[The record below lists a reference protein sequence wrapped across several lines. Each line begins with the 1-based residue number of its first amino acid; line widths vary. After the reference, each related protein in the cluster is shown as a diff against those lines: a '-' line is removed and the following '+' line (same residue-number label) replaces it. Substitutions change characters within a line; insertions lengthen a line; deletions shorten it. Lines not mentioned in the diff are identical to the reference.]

1 VTDETG
7 PFIIESFDSV
17 DDFVSATEDFRTT
30 EPVLTNVIGSIAAG
44 VQAGRVYDT
53 CMLMAVRDELGTV
66 VGCAALTSPWNLV
79 VSPMPRGAGV
89 ALGRHMAVAAPDMP
103 GITGVRDVVD
113 AIVEGLELD
122 YEPRVA
128 MVDTVR
134 VIDTFIPPSPDIPGS
149 PRLAVDD
156 DRPLLVE
163 WMVQFAIDAS
173 LPLHDVEAS
182 VDGRLRPGAFW
193 FWEVDG
199 TPVAL
204 AGHAPVV
211 PTPAGNVGRVG
222 PVYTPASQRGHG
234 YAAAIT
240 ATVVRKLQ
248 PECALI
254 MLYADATNPTSNG
267 VYDRLGFRAAGEVI
281 EVELRSAPPDFDNHF
296 H

>member
-1 VTDETG
+1 MQTT

-17 DDFVSATEDFRTT
+17 DDFVSATEEFRTT

-53 CMLMAVRDELGTV
+53 CLLMAVRDATGTV

-79 VSPMPRGAGV
+79 VSPMPRGA
-89 ALGRHMAVAAPDMP
+89 ALSLGRHMAGTHPDMP
-103 GITGVRDVVD
+103 GITGVRDVVN

-122 YEPRVA
+122 YEPRIA

-134 VIDTFIPPSPDIPGS
+134 VIDTFIPPTRDTPGG
-149 PRLAVDD
+149 PRQLVDA
-156 DRPLLVE
+156 DRPLLIE
-163 WMVQFAIDAS
+163 WMIQFALDAS

-182 VDGRLRPGAFW
+182 VDGRLNARAFW

-199 TPVAL
+199 KPVSL

-211 PTPAGNVGRVG
+211 PTPAGNVARVG
-222 PVYTPASQRGHG
+222 PVYTPASERGHG

-240 ATVVRKLQ
+240 AAVVETLL
-248 PECALI
+248 PNCSLI

-267 VYDRLGFRAAGEVI
+267 VYDRLGFTAAAEVI
-281 EVELRSAPPDFDNHF
+281 EIELASAPDDFDNHF

>member
-1 VTDETG
+1 VTDETT
-7 PFIIESFDSV
+7 PFIIESFGSV
-17 DDFVSATEDFRTT
+17 DDFLSSTEDFRAT

-53 CMLMAVRDELGTV
+53 CLLMAVRDGEGTV

-79 VSPMPRGAGV
+79 VSPMPREAAL
-89 ALGRHMAVAAPDMP
+89 ALGRHMADTHPDMP
-103 GITGVRDVVD
+103 GITGVRDVVN
-113 AIVEGLELD
+113 AVVESLGLD
-122 YEPRVA
+122 YEPRIA

-134 VIDTFIPPSPDIPGS
+134 VIDEFVPPAHEIAGS
-149 PRLAVDD
+149 PRRADD
-156 DRPLLVE
+156 ADRDRLIAWLI
-163 WMVQFAIDAS
+163 QFGLDAS

-182 VDGRLRPGAFW
+182 VDSRLDARAFW

-199 TPVAL
+199 RPVAL

-211 PTPAGNVGRVG
+211 PTPAGNVGRIG
-222 PVYTPASQRGHG
+222 PVYTPEAERGHG

-240 ATVVRKLQ
+240 SVVVRHLQ
-248 PECALI
+248 PQCSVI

-267 VYDRLGFRAAGEVI
+267 VYDRLGFRAAAEVI
-281 EVELRSAPPDFDNHF
+281 EIELASAPDDFDNHF

>member
-1 VTDETG
+1 MDSSH
-7 PFIIESFDSV
+7 FIIESFELV
-17 DDFVSATEDFRTT
+17 DDFLAATEDFRTT

-53 CMLMAVRDELGTV
+53 FQVLAIRDVSGAV

-79 VSPMPRGAGV
+79 VSPMPRGAAL
-89 ALGRHMAVAAPDMP
+89 ALGRHMAVVAPDMP

-113 AIVEGLELD
+113 AIVEGLDID
-122 YEPRVA
+122 YEPRIA

-134 VIDTFIPPSPDIPGS
+134 VIDEFIPPAREIPGA
-149 PRLAVDD
+149 PRQAVDE
-156 DRPLLVE
+156 DRPFLIDWLT
-163 WMVQFAIDAS
+163 QFAIDAS
-173 LPLHDVEAS
+173 LPMHDVEAS
-182 VDGRLRPGAFW
+182 VDGRLNARAFW

-199 TPVAL
+199 KPVAL

-211 PTPAGNVGRVG
+211 PTPAGNVGRIG
-222 PVYTPASQRGHG
+222 PVFTPASERGRG

-248 PECALI
+248 PECSLI

-267 VYDRLGFRAAGEVI
+267 VYDRLGFREAGEVI
-281 EVELRSAPPDFDNHF
+281 EVQLRTAPPDFDNHF